1 MSMILKVRPVEIS
14 AETVST
20 GIAPGS
26 DFGTQMLPHTDWISY
41 VMDKGGK
48 QHAIGTLRRV

>member
-20 GIAPGS
+20 GIAAGS
-26 DFGTQMLPHTDWISY
+26 DFGAQTLPHTYWISCG
-41 VMDKGGK
+41 MDKGGK
-48 QHAIGTLRRV
+48 QHAIETLR